1 MKWKLDIKGFLVINY
16 LITFIILSIILNLAS
31 TSAYYIVQKYV
42 YKDEAL
48 TYLSLKEIYNEDFNK
63 IDLGIIEKIGGWLEI
78 LDEDKKVIFIKGQKK
93 DNIMRYTEEQ
103 LFELVSSEEPYSLEK
118 PYIGELAIVKGK
130 EGQHYFLLIKYDK
143 RKFTRTT
150 IYNPSF
156 YDKQDIP
163 IVLQMRGINYLL
175 IFLYFLIGLYIYSRI
190 SSKFITKPLGTF
202 VSKIKKMKGLSD
214 GERLA
219 IGGLREFSEV
229 ENAFN
234 HMIQKLQEVQM
245 EKEKVNDSKKKL
257 LVDISHDL
265 KTPITSIQGFSR
277 LLLEEEVTEEEQL
290 KFLNII
296 YSKSVYSAVLIE
308 DLFQLSKLE
317 DLEYALNLT
326 ESDFC
331 EWLKRL
337 VAEYYVEF
345 SNLGFNLEVNICE
358 APIYLKFDH
367 NLMRRAICN
376 ILENSMIYNTAG
388 TTVEV
393 TCFSQGESL
402 LLKIGDNGIGIEEN
416 IKDKIFE
423 SFVRSEA
430 KKSKG
435 SGLGLAITKK
445 VIERHGGNIIL
456 SSDAKYKTLFQ
467 ITIESKS

>member
-1 MKWKLDIKGFLVINY
+1 MDISLKGIDQMKRKLDIKGFLVINY

-31 TSAYYIVQKYV
+31 ASAYYIVQKYI

-48 TYLSLKEIYNEDFNK
+48 IYSSLKEIYNEDFNK

-93 DNIMRYTEEQ
+93 DNIMQYTEEQ
-103 LFELVSSEEPYSLEK
+103 LFELVSSQEPYSLEK
-118 PYIGELAIVKGK
+118 PYIGESTIVKGK
-130 EGQHYFLLIKYDK
+130 EGQ
-143 RKFTRTT
+143 
-150 IYNPSF
+150 
-156 YDKQDIP
+156 Q
-163 IVLQMRGINYLL
+163 
-175 IFLYFLIGLYIYSRI
+175 YFLIGLYIYSRI
-190 SSKFITKPLGTF
+190 SSKFIAKPLGIF
-202 VSKIKKMKGLSD
+202 VSKIKKMKGLGD
-214 GERLA
+214 GEKLE
-219 IGGLREFSEV
+219 IGGLKELSEV

-234 HMIQKLQEVQM
+234 NMIQKLQEMQM
-245 EKEKVNDSKKKL
+245 EKEKVNDSKRKL

-277 LLLEEEVTEEEQL
+277 LLLEEEVTEEEQV

-296 YSKSVYSAVLIE
+296 YNKSVYSAVLIE

-337 VAEYYVEF
+337 IAEYYVEF
-345 SNLGFNLEVNICE
+345 NNLGFNLEVYISE
-358 APIYLKFDH
+358 TPIYLKFDH
-367 NLMRRAICN
+367 NLMKRAICN
-376 ILENSMIYNTAG
+376 ILENSLIYNMPG

-393 TCFSQGESL
+393 ICYSQGESL
-402 LLKIGDNGIGIEEN
+402 LLKIGDNGVGIEEN
-416 IKDKIFE
+416 IKDRAFE

-445 VIERHGGNIIL
+445 VVERHGGNIIL
-456 SSDAKYKTLFQ
+456 SSDAKNKTLFE
-467 ITIESKS
+467 INIERQLDNSTYSSTN